1 MIGPLLNITYEDTM
15 KKQIGIIT
23 LLALAACSNNKG
35 NVLGVESGG
44 EYYSLDHSAK
54 AAVAKNNDKE
64 RLVCKRVQKTGS
76 HFKTKRC
83 TTVAQLKE
91 EKRRA
96 RDIID
101 ERQIQTTRTLIDSKD
116 LN

>member
-1 MIGPLLNITYEDTM
+1 M
-15 KKQIGIIT
+15 KKIT
-23 LLALAACSNNKG
+23 IVISILALAACSNNKG

-44 EYYSLDHSAK
+44 EYYSLDHAAK
-54 AAVAKNNDKE
+54 AAVAKNNDDE

-83 TTVAQLKE
+83 TTVAELKA

-96 RDIID
+96 KEILE
-101 ERQIQTTRTLIDSKD
+101 ERQLQETRRMVREK
-116 LN
+116 NN